1 MRNVFAF
8 ANQKGGVAKTTTVCS
23 LAAGL
28 VRQGFSVLAI
38 DADPQG
44 NLSDSIGAENEEAY
58 TLYEV
63 LKENIKIEDAI
74 QHTKSF
80 DIIPANIVLAG
91 FEQEASVGRE
101 NRFRE
106 VLRENS
112 KVTEK
117 YDYILI
123 DCPPSLGVITVNAF
137 TAADYITIPTTPST
151 FSARGITQLFETY
164 KRVKKYTN
172 KDVNIDGI
180 LITRYSG
187 RTNISRDVK
196 EVTEKLGA
204 YIDAPVYRTTIRNGV
219 LVEDAQAEQMDI
231 LEYCVEK
238 NKRERD
244 RAVANDYENFVKEFI
259 EKERGN

>member
-1 MRNVFAF
+1 MKNVFAF
-8 ANQKGGVAKTTTVCS
+8 ANQKGGVAKTTTVGT

-38 DADPQG
+38 DSDPQG
-44 NLSDSIGAENEEAY
+44 NLSDSVGANNDDAY

-63 LKENIKIEDAI
+63 LKENVKIEDAI
-74 QHTKSF
+74 QHNKAF
-80 DIIPANIVLAG
+80 DIVPANIVLAG
-91 FEQEASVGRE
+91 FEQETAVGRE

-106 VLRENS
+106 VLREES
-112 KVTEK
+112 DITQK

-123 DCPPSLGVITVNAF
+123 DCPPSLGVLTVNAF

-151 FSARGITQLFETY
+151 FSARGIRQLFETY

-172 KDVNIDGI
+172 KDVTIDGI

-187 RTNISRDVK
+187 RTNISKDVK
-196 EVTEKLGA
+196 ELTERLGD
-204 YIDAPVYRTTIRNGV
+204 YIEAPVYHSTIRNGV

-231 LEYCVEK
+231 FSYCIEK
-238 NKRERD
+238 KKREKEQ
-244 RAVANDYENFVKEFI
+244 AVAKDYQAFIKEFV